1 MDALR
6 NGLIL
11 FTERYEACVE
21 LYARTLALS
30 IWFSKPELTCFR
42 FGQSYLM
49 IEHGGVAA
57 AGEKSP
63 AQSPVVLRVNV
74 PNIEAACATLRE
86 RGVKDA
92 NVTHYALGE
101 HRAFSRP
108 RRKQCSALR
117 VAQTRCHSA
126 ILSTEA

>member
-42 FGQSYLM
+42 FGQSYPDDRAWWS
-49 IEHGGVAA
+49 GCR
-57 AGEKSP
+57 
-63 AQSPVVLRVNV
+63 Q
-74 PNIEAACATLRE
+74 RE
-86 RGVKDA
+86 NPQR
-92 NVTHYALGE
+92 
-101 HRAFSRP
+101 SR
-108 RRKQCSALR
+108 
-117 VAQTRCHSA
+117 H
-126 ILSTEA
+126 